1 MRAKLFDYQER
12 MRNREQQANVRKWF
26 LIDPRTSNIMR
37 NWDMVTSV
45 ALVFTAIFTPVE
57 VGFMQIPEDRWSDG
71 LFLANRLI
79 DCVFL
84 IDMAMQFM
92 IMCVGAHRLP
102 PLIVILPTAQ
112 QFTDVHL
119 PAAPSSRTRRY
130 PTSDLSSPTARW
142 VTDRRKIACHYLS
155 SAWLPVDIISIGV
168 SGFDIFAPTD
178 GPLAKFKGFRAIRV
192 LRLVKLVRLIN
203 AS

>member
-1 MRAKLFDYQER
+1 MRAKLLEYQER
-12 MRNREQQANVRKWF
+12 MRNREQQAKEQKWF
-26 LIDPRTSNIMR
+26 LIDPRTSNVMR

-57 VGFMQIPEDRWSDG
+57 VGFMQIPENRWSDV
-71 LFLANRLI
+71 LFLSNRLI
-79 DCVFL
+79 DCVF
-84 IDMAMQFM
+84 IVDMAMQFM
-92 IMCVGAHRLP
+92 IMCVGAHRFP
-102 PLIVILPTAQ
+102 TLIANFPTAQ
-112 QFTDVHL
+112 QLTNVHL
-119 PAAPSSRTRRY
+119 PAASASRTRRY
-130 PTSDLSSPTARW
+130 PTSDLSSPTERW
-142 VTDRRKIACHYLS
+142 VTDRRKIAWHYLS